1 VWFTGLPGAGKS
13 TLSCELEYRLYK
25 RGIRTYILDG
35 DNIRRGLCSDLGFS
49 PEDRRENLRR
59 VGEVAKLFVDAGILT
74 IAAFASPYRA
84 DRRMVRNLF
93 REGEFIEVYI
103 KCPLEVCELRDPKGL
118 YKRVRKGEIKGLT
131 GLSAPY
137 EPPEN
142 SEIVVET
149 DKMSVDECIEKIIN
163 YLKEKGIV

>member
-1 VWFTGLPGAGKS
+1 MYV
-13 TLSCELEYRLYK
+13 
-25 RGIRTYILDG
+25 
-35 DNIRRGLCSDLGFS
+35 
-49 PEDRRENLRR
+49 
-59 VGEVAKLFVDAGILT
+59 
-74 IAAFASPYRA
+74 
-84 DRRMVRNLF
+84 
-93 REGEFIEVYI
+93 

-163 YLKEKGIV
+163 

>member
-1 VWFTGLPGAGKS
+1 M
-13 TLSCELEYRLYK
+13 
-25 RGIRTYILDG
+25 
-35 DNIRRGLCSDLGFS
+35 
-49 PEDRRENLRR
+49 RR
-59 VGEVAKLFVDAGILT
+59 VGEVAKLFVDADIFT

-93 REGEFIEVYI
+93 REGEFIEVYV
-103 KCPLEVCELRDPKGL
+103 KCPLEVCKLRDPKGL
-118 YKRVRKGEIKGLT
+118 YKRTRKREIIGRT

-149 DKMSVDECIEKIIN
+149 DKMSVD
-163 YLKEKGIV
+163 